1 MAESFEATLRKA
13 MVALGHL
20 VEQLIGKAKK
30 AKVQVG
36 SRGGVQPVLSL
47 ESLLPPDRMKEII
60 EEATK
65 RVLADSIPDIKGGTA
80 LEIGEGPALYGR
92 KLLGSK
98 ASNVVGVEIGG
109 DLTERQNDATR
120 GFVIQAKPSRLPF
133 QNHTFNYV
141 LGRLATPHQGDI
153 VKAVTEI
160 GRVLTPGGQGII
172 IEFHPFGLYAKRGPQ
187 RMRSIESNLR
197 KFEEYY
203 KLCRKAGLRVVNLRE
218 SFVEED
224 MRGLFAQNEISAYRS
239 LKNTPILA
247 YFFVYKLRHK
257 MARPEAKPELSEISK
272 VENV

>member
-1 MAESFEATLRKA
+1 MAESFESTLRKA
-13 MVALGHL
+13 MEALGRV
-20 VEQLIGKAKK
+20 VEQAIGKAKR

-36 SRGGVQPVLSL
+36 SRSGVQPVLSL
-47 ESLLPPDRMKEII
+47 ESLLPPDRMKELI

-65 RVLADSIPDIKGGTA
+65 SVLAEAIPDIKGGTA

-98 ASNVVGVEIGG
+98 ASNSVAVEVGGK
-109 DLTERQNDATR
+109 LTERQNDATR
-120 GFVIQAKPSRLPF
+120 GFVVQAKPSRLPF
-133 QNHTFNYV
+133 QSQSFNYV

-160 GRVLTPGGQGII
+160 GRVLAPGGQGVIV
-172 IEFHPFGLYAKRGPQ
+172 EFHPFGLYAKRGPQ
-187 RMRSIESNLR
+187 RMKSIESNLR

-203 KLCRKAGLRVVNLRE
+203 RLCRKAGLRVVNLRE
-218 SFVEED
+218 SFVEEN
-224 MRGLFAQNEISAYRS
+224 MRKLFAEGEISAYRS

-247 YFFVYKLRHK
+247 FFFVYKLRRLAVK
-257 MARPEAKPELSEISK
+257 QESKRELSEISK

>member
-1 MAESFEATLRKA
+1 MAESFESTLRKA
-13 MVALGHL
+13 MEALGRV
-20 VEQLIGKAKK
+20 VEKAIGKAKK

-47 ESLLPPDRMKEII
+47 ESLLPQERMKDLI

-65 RVLADSIPDIKGGTA
+65 RVLADSIPDIKGGQA

-98 ASNVVGVEIGG
+98 AASAVSVEVGGQ
-109 DLTERQNDATR
+109 LSERQNDATR
-120 GFVIQAKPSRLPF
+120 GFVIQAKPQRLPF
-133 QNHTFNYV
+133 RNQSFQYV

-160 GRVLTPGGQGII
+160 GRVLAPGGQGVIV
-172 IEFHPFGLYAKRGPQ
+172 EFHPFGLYAKRGPH
-187 RMRSIESNLR
+187 RMKSIESNLR

-203 KLCRKAGLRVVNLRE
+203 RLCRKAGLRVVNLRE
-218 SFVEED
+218 AFVEED
-224 MRGLFAQNEISAYRS
+224 MRKLFAQGEIAAYRS

-247 YFFVYKLRHK
+247 FFFIYKLRHK
-257 MARPEAKPELSEISK
+257 AARPEAKPELSEISK
-272 VENV
+272 AERV

>member
-13 MVALGHL
+13 MEALGRV

-47 ESLLPPDRMKEII
+47 ESLLPQDRMKEII

-65 RVLADSIPDIKGGTA
+65 KVLADSIPDIKGGVA

-98 ASNVVGVEIGG
+98 ASSAVSVEIGG
-109 DLTERQNDATR
+109 RLTERQNDATR

-133 QNHTFNYV
+133 RNQFFDYV

-160 GRVLTPGGQGII
+160 GRVLAPGGQGVIV
-172 IEFHPFGLYAKRGPQ
+172 EFHPFGLYAKRGPQ
-187 RMRSIESNLR
+187 RMKSIESNLR

-203 KLCRKAGLRVVNLRE
+203 RLCRKAGLRVVNLRE

-224 MRGLFAQNEISAYRS
+224 MRSLFVEGEISAYRS

-247 YFFVYKLRHK
+247 FFFIYKLRRQ
-257 MARPEAKPELSEISK
+257 MPRPEAKPELSEISK

>member
-1 MAESFEATLRKA
+1 MAESFESTLRKA
-13 MVALGHL
+13 MEALGRV
-20 VEQLIGKAKK
+20 VEQAIGKAKR

-36 SRGGVQPVLSL
+36 SRSGVQPVLSL

-65 RVLADSIPDIKGGTA
+65 SVLAESIPDIKGGTA

-98 ASNVVGVEIGG
+98 ASNAVAVEVGGK
-109 DLTERQNDATR
+109 LTERQNDATR

-133 QNHTFNYV
+133 QSQSFDYV

-160 GRVLTPGGQGII
+160 GRVLAPGGQGVIV
-172 IEFHPFGLYAKRGPQ
+172 EVHPFGLYAKRGPQ
-187 RMRSIESNLR
+187 RMKSIESNLR

-203 KLCRKAGLRVVNLRE
+203 RLCRKAGLRVVNLRE
-218 SFVEED
+218 AFVEEG
-224 MRGLFAQNEISAYRS
+224 MRKLFAEGEISAYRS

-247 YFFVYKLRHK
+247 FFFIYKLRRISAK
-257 MARPEAKPELSEISK
+257 PEARRELSEISK
-272 VENV
+272 VEKV